1 MKTVYLDSNFKCHT
15 SDDGTMMAIETDFF
29 DGKCDVFIEGYRFVP
44 NGESWKREDGKVFSG
59 KMISPWKSSDEL
71 ETAQREYERQLIEQQ
86 AAELAELDALVLELQ
101 YNTLMEDL

>member
-29 DGKCDVFIEGYRFVP
+29 DGKCDVFIEGYLFVP
-44 NGESWKREDGKVFSG
+44 NGESWKREDGRVFYG
-59 KMISPWKSSDEL
+59 EMIAPWKGYSEL
-71 ETAQREYERQLIEQQ
+71 DNAQREYERQLIEQQ